1 MSCFI
6 CNIKCEPWILLKNE
20 NIGTEEENKPL
31 GKTVRTCG
39 YSCCRKLTSVLPRN
53 YSKLVL
59 NKDDFCYWTVPVSQ
73 NNFKGFEF
81 LTFEEIKG
89 LDDISRE
96 KYYTDK
102 ENNVMDDKII
112 SEIQDEIEREDEM
125 TYNIENLNHSTD
137 SGNEYDDY

>member
-1 MSCFI
+1 MSCVI
-6 CNIKCEPWILLKNE
+6 CNVKCDPWILLKNE
-20 NIGTEEENKPL
+20 NIYTDEENKPV
-31 GKTVRTCG
+31 GKTIQTCG
-39 YSCCRKLTSVLPRN
+39 YSCCRKLTSKLPRN
-53 YSKLVL
+53 YGELVL
-59 NKDDFCYWTVPVSQ
+59 NKEDFCYWVVPVSQ

>member
-59 NKDDFCYWTVPVSQ
+59 NKDDFCYSVV
-73 NNFKGFEF
+73 
-81 LTFEEIKG
+81 
-89 LDDISRE
+89 
-96 KYYTDK
+96 
-102 ENNVMDDKII
+102 
-112 SEIQDEIEREDEM
+112 
-125 TYNIENLNHSTD
+125 
-137 SGNEYDDY
+137 